1 MKRLFIASWSLI
13 FFLSACGT
21 NTPATPTPTQ
31 APPTEV
37 PSTVAAPTTEVTPT
51 PAITPTA
58 TGSAPGNTSGCVD
71 GATFVT
77 DVTIP
82 DYSHLDPRETFTK
95 TWRIKNSGTCTWN
108 SSYMAVYASG
118 DKLGGPNSVAFS
130 DTAPGATLDISADM
144 AAPNTDGQYKIFYQL
159 EDAAGKPM
167 TIDAGNT
174 IWAIITVGKVIVPPS
189 PTPLASLSTPHA
201 PSSSG
206 GTGTTN
212 CVTQSNAA
220 FASQTLDLIN
230 AARATNGLPALTLN
244 DQLSSAAQLHS
255 ADMACSGT
263 LSHTGT
269 DGTTPAAR
277 IAAAGYSAS
286 ISREN
291 IYAQPPQYGGNP
303 QAAVDWWMSDQIHRD
318 AILNSQ
324 VIQIGIGYAAYS
336 KSPLGGYFTVD
347 FAAP

>member
-1 MKRLFIASWSLI
+1 MEMEMKRLYIVSLSII

-21 NTPATPTPTQ
+21 KTPPTPTQ
-31 APPTEV
+31 VPATEV
-37 PSTVAAPTTEVTPT
+37 PPTVAAP
-51 PAITPTA
+51 PTA
-58 TGSAPGNTSGCVD
+58 TLTNPTITPNASATSSACVD
-71 GATFVT
+71 AATFVD

-82 DYSHLDPRETFTK
+82 DYTHLDPRQTFTK
-95 TWRIKNSGTCTWN
+95 TWRIKNTGTCTW
-108 SSYMAVYASG
+108 SSGYSAVYSSG
-118 DKLGGPNSVAFS
+118 DHLGVKDSIALG
-130 DTAPGATLDISADM
+130 DTSPGATLDISVDM
-144 AAPNTDGQYKIFYQL
+144 AAPPSDGTYKIFYQL
-159 EDAAGKPM
+159 EDPAGKNM

-174 IWAIITVGKVIVPPS
+174 MWAIITVGKVIVNAS
-189 PTPLASLSTPHA
+189 PTALASLSTPHA
-201 PSSSG
+201 ASSSG

-212 CVTQSNAA
+212 CVTQANAG
-220 FASQTLDLIN
+220 FANQTLNLIN
-230 AARATNGLPALTLN
+230 NARTNNGLSALTLN

-255 ADMACSGT
+255 ADMACNGI

-269 DGTTPAAR
+269 DGSTPASR

-318 AILNSQ
+318 AILNVQ
-324 VIQIGIGYAAYS
+324 VTQIGVGYATYS
-336 KSPLGGYFTVD
+336 ASPLGGYFTVD